1 MAKVL
6 RRPTKE
12 MMLAV
17 NASIAGNKKK
27 VNELIK
33 EHRLSQRELDA
44 RLEIRDGEKYQLR
57 RKAGPATRELEVR
70 AAKLADGPVDEVL
83 GIINRRTH
91 ILTLVRLEARAQELL
106 AQKPKAQLN
115 KVRKAMAEVEVLRQ
129 KYEDAKAVLGM

>member
-1 MAKVL
+1 MAKAL

-27 VNELIK
+27 VNDLVK
-33 EHRLSQRELDA
+33 EHRLSRRELDA

-57 RKAGPATRELEVR
+57 RKAGLPTRELEVR

-83 GIINRRTH
+83 GIINRRTNTV
-91 ILTLVRLEARAQELL
+91 TLVRLEGRTQELL
-106 AQKPKAQLN
+106 AQKRKAEVN

-129 KYEDAKAVLGM
+129 KYEEAKAVLGM

>member
-12 MMLAV
+12 MMQAV

-27 VNELIK
+27 VNDLVK
-33 EHRLSQRELDA
+33 EHRLSRRELDA

-57 RKAGPATRELEVR
+57 RKAAPATIEPKVR

-83 GIINRRTH
+83 GIINRRTNVV
-91 ILTLVRLEARAQELL
+91 TLVRLEARAQELL
-106 AQKPKAQLN
+106 AQKPKTQVN
-115 KVRKAMAEVEVLRQ
+115 KVKKAMAEVEVLRQ

>member
-1 MAKVL
+1 MAKAL

-27 VNELIK
+27 VNDLVK
-33 EHRLSQRELDA
+33 EHRLSRRELDA

-57 RKAGPATRELEVR
+57 RKAGLPTRELEVR

-91 ILTLVRLEARAQELL
+91 TVTLVRFEARAQELL
-106 AQKPKAQLN
+106 AQKRKPEVN